1 MKHGHTDY
9 SRLGCGAMLDARA
22 DACTRKHQASLDMLM
37 FIEMKAKCREHGVRG
52 MAAIYVVRVMIFRW
66 NFG

>member
-1 MKHGHTDY
+1 
-9 SRLGCGAMLDARA
+9 MLDARA